1 MEAIIISD
9 RTVTFQEFVLELSD
23 IIARKIAKQM
33 KEPAKVRVS
42 QNEAFRT
49 YGKGNVQ
56 RWIRT
61 NRLKPVAKHPGK
73 IEYLV
78 ADLVKL
84 SNVEQDYLYV

>member
-9 RTVTFQEFVLELSD
+9 KAVTFQEFVSELSD
-23 IIARKIAKQM
+23 VIAHKLAKQM

-56 RWIRT
+56 R
-61 NRLKPVAKHPGK
+61 
-73 IEYLV
+73 
-78 ADLVKL
+78 
-84 SNVEQDYLYV
+84 